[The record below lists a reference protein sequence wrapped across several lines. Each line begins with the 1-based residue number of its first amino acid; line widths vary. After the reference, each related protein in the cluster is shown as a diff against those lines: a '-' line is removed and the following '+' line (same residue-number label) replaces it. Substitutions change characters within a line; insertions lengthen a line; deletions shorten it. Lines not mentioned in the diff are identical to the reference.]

1 MIHIIE
7 RYKGNAIE
15 GSIDPHT
22 RWNPEWRVEPQM
34 TGVAGG

>member
-15 GSIDPHT
+15 TAIDPRT
-22 RWNPEWRVEPQM
+22 RWNPAKLP
-34 TGVAGG
+34 AGQA

>member
-15 GSIDPHT
+15 SSIDPHT
-22 RWNPEWRVEPQM
+22 RWNPAKSP
-34 TGVAGG
+34 AGQA